1 MATMKCRTKGNA
13 SPKGKPRVYFTCHPE
28 DFDRYFEKICEDI
41 FKIHDCAIYY
51 TEDMSANIE
60 EADKETDLES
70 NNLFIVPVTFRLLSK
85 PNRAMDGDI
94 PTAMQAHIPVLPF
107 MMEPGLASVYALKF
121 GEIQYLNPHSSDLT
135 EIPYEEKLRK
145 YLESTLISDELAKQV
160 RAAFDAYIFLSYRKK
175 DRRHANELMRLI
187 HSHPACRDIAIWYD
201 EFLNPAESFRENIAK
216 NLEKSKL
223 FALLVTPNLLEE
235 PDGKPN
241 FVMAE
246 EYPAAQHSGI
256 DILPA
261 EMEKTDQ
268 ELLGRKFPDIPPCV
282 DPHDDEA
289 FRNRLLDSISRI
301 AVTANDDDPMHNY
314 LIGLAYLEGID
325 VEIDR
330 ERGISLITQAAEADL
345 PEAMKKLYRM
355 YCDGKSVKLDYKE
368 AAKWAQRLAA
378 HNEKTLGRE
387 HPDTLRS
394 LSNLAV
400 TYSDLGDY
408 QKALVLKEKVYDLGY
423 KLLGAEHPDTLTSL
437 SNLAL
442 TYSDLGD
449 YQKALVLMEKVYD
462 LRCKIL
468 RAEHPDTLSSLN
480 NLAATYSYLGN
491 HQKTLELGEKL
502 YDLRRKL
509 LGDSHPD
516 TLLSLY
522 NLSVTYYNLGD
533 YQKALELGEK
543 SYKLASRIYG
553 KEHPTTQ
560 QIHKNLKS
568 FFRAA
573 GLCGHCG
580 GKFHGLFR
588 KTCSKCGKPKN
599 Y

>member
-1 MATMKCRTKGNA
+1 MATIKCRTKGDS
-13 SPKGKPRVYFTCHPE
+13 SPNGKPRVYFTCHPE

-41 FKIHDCAIYY
+41 FKTHDCTIYY
-51 TEDMSANIE
+51 TEDMTAVIA
-60 EADKETDLES
+60 EADKETDLLS
-70 NNLFIVPVTFRLLSK
+70 NNLFIVPVTFRLLSR
-85 PNRAMDGDI
+85 PNRAMDEDI

-107 MMEPGLASVYALKF
+107 MMEPGLDSVYALKF

-160 RAAFDAYIFLSYRKK
+160 RAAFDAHIFLSYRKK

-201 EFLNPAESFRENIAK
+201 EFLNPAESFRENIEK

-241 FVMAE
+241 FVMGE
-246 EYPAAQHSGI
+246 EYPAARDSGI
-256 DILPA
+256 GILPA

-282 DPHDDEA
+282 DPHDDET
-289 FRNRLLDSISRI
+289 FRSRLLDSISRI
-301 AVTANDDDPMHNY
+301 AVTANDADPTHNY

-325 VEIDR
+325 VETDR
-330 ERGISLITQAAEADL
+330 ERGITLITQAAEADL

-355 YCDGKSVKLDYKE
+355 YCDGKSVKLDYKQ
-368 AAKWAQRLAA
+368 AVKWAERLVA
-378 HNEKTLGRE
+378 HNERTLG
-387 HPDTLRS
+387 L
-394 LSNLAV
+394 
-400 TYSDLGDY
+400 
-408 QKALVLKEKVYDLGY
+408 
-423 KLLGAEHPDTLTSL
+423 
-437 SNLAL
+437 
-442 TYSDLGD
+442 
-449 YQKALVLMEKVYD
+449 
-462 LRCKIL
+462 
-468 RAEHPDTLSSLN
+468 EHPDTLSSLN
-480 NLAATYSYLGN
+480 NLAVTYSNLGN
-491 HQKTLELGEKL
+491 HQKALVLKEKV

-516 TLLSLY
+516 TLLSLH
-522 NLSVTYYNLGD
+522 NLFVTYYNLGD
-533 YQKALELGEK
+533 HQKALELLEK

-553 KEHPTTQ
+553 EEHPTTQ
-560 QIHKNLKS
+560 QMHKNLKS

-580 GKFHGLFR
+580 GKFRGLFR
-588 KTCSKCGKPKN
+588 KTCIKCGKPKD